1 MTSHAK
7 AQRWRSAGSATPWPR
22 ARAALPACPSLSHTR
37 VTTTTATATATPPLG
52 VSGVFE
58 AEDGATTDPIEMSEL
73 VQGTLLHSDASGAPL
88 SQKQGGPLRVTLG
101 P

>member
-1 MTSHAK
+1 MPPPGYGLGPLCLSVCL
-7 AQRWRSAGSATPWPR
+7 SIF
-22 ARAALPACPSLSHTR
+22 LSH

-58 AEDGATTDPIEMSEL
+58 AEDGATTDPIGMSEL
-73 VQGTLLHSDASGAPL
+73 VQGTLLHTDATGAPL
-88 SQKQGGPLRVTLG
+88 SQKQGGPLRM